1 MKLAE
6 LRTSFELL
14 TTIYRQCIESTR
26 KSEDEEAG
34 LTVVLEDLRQ
44 VASNVTASLVTEL
57 DMIAFVFEPILGE
70 ILSAKTPEQQ
80 ATDEEASV
88 GRDHTR
94 EEKAA
99 NISPRL
105 TDALV
110 LYFECLLRNQIYP
123 HKRAQT
129 FLFALCVST
138 KSFETL
144 RQLLHYHVILDSLEI
159 VGMLI
164 DLAGVVPSEAL
175 KRWTTQMSLDMA
187 WRLRDLD
194 VLCSLLCGER
204 INEPELFVTCL
215 KKLSK
220 QSDGWALVKFLEV
233 LQMRLDG
240 GSISVRRVE
249 EIVDGI
255 VDLVRLEDITPNMS
269 GCDRWIDWNIS

>member
-1 MKLAE
+1 VKLAE